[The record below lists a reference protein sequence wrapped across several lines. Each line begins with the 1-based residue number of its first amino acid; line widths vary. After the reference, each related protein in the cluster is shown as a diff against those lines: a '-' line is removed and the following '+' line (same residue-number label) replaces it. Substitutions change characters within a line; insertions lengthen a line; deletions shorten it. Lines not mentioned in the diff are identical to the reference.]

1 MTCIL
6 GIDPGISGAVA
17 FYFPQEGR
25 VSVYDTPVAGNQV
38 DGAGLAHLINKYNPD
53 VAMIE
58 AVHSMPG
65 QGVSSTFKFGMAY
78 GIAIGTVAASM
89 IPYHLVSPARWKKH
103 FHLTS
108 DKDQSR
114 ALAIQFWPENKN
126 FGRKKDNGR
135 AEAALLARFCFETIK
150 IIG

>member
-1 MTCIL
+1 MNCIL

-17 FYFPQEGR
+17 FYFPNENR

-38 DGAGLAHLINKYNPD
+38 DGAGLAHLISKYAPD
-53 VAMIE
+53 AAMIE

-89 IPYHLVSPARWKKH
+89 IPYQLVSPQRWKKH
-103 FHLTS
+103 FRLTA
-108 DKDQSR
+108 DKDESR
-114 ALAIQFWPENKN
+114 ALAIRLWPENQG
-126 FGRKKDNGR
+126 FSRKKDNGR
-135 AEAALLARFCFETIK
+135 AEAALLARFYFETVK
-150 IIG
+150 